1 MKRKLAP
8 TVAVA
13 LLLLLFTVPFGSAT
27 AAQGDTSKGERV
39 KITGEVVDSWCYI
52 TEIMYPEGSAHH
64 QCALWC
70 AAGGVPVGILAD
82 DGQVYMVLKLGADTT
97 NVANPTV
104 MKIQT
109 HRVTVDGDLYE
120 RDGIKYLLVASV
132 LQDDGIVKKNH
143 DEYGIQPFG
152 K

>member
-1 MKRKLAP
+1 MKRLLVPTLAG
-8 TVAVA
+8 A
-13 LLLLLFTVPFGSAT
+13 LLFLLTTLSAS
-27 AAQGDTSKGERV
+27 AAQGAQGKGERV

-82 DGQVYMVLKLGADTT
+82 DGQVYMVLKLGSDTT
-97 NVANPTV
+97 NVANPTI
-104 MKIQT
+104 MKIQS
-109 HRVTVDGDLYE
+109 HRVTVNGDLYE

-132 LQDDGIVKKNH
+132 LQDDGIVKKTH
-143 DEYGIQPFG
+143 GEYGIQPFG